1 MHTVDRPKVLLVG
14 LGSVG
19 RAVGAQLVAASQ
31 CEVVG
36 AVDLAPALA
45 GTGLASIVPGANR
58 DAVVSPTVAGAP
70 DADVAF
76 VATTSFI
83 AGVEPTISALLDRG
97 MNVVS
102 ICEELGFGF
111 YDHDAIA
118 RRIDAQARSAGLTVL
133 GTGCNPGILLDTLP
147 LLLSSLTTNVTR
159 VILRRTAEMSGY
171 GGILS
176 KFGFGLT
183 ATQFAAE
190 REAGAVI
197 GHVGFRES
205 IAALADG
212 LGWTLDEIVVD
223 DPEPVFFADAPR
235 STSHLTLEPG
245 TITALRHSARG
256 SVDGRIVIDAAIDFG
271 IFETGDPFPEGDS
284 WRIES
289 DMQVLEFSSSRIDSY
304 ASTVAVAANV
314 IPSLREAAPG
324 LLTMADMPPKGFA
337 ARAVDTVESMHPELD
352 RLR

>member
-1 MHTVDRPKVLLVG
+1 MQTQDTPRVLLVG
-14 LGSVG
+14 LGAVG
-19 RAVGAQLVAASQ
+19 RAVGAQLAAGSAAD
-31 CEVVG
+31 VVG

-45 GTGLASIVPGANR
+45 GADLGTILPGAADGAR
-58 DAVVSPTVAGAP
+58 VSRSLAEAP

-83 AGVEPTISALLDRG
+83 EQVEPIVDELLDRG

-111 YDHDAIA
+111 YDHEPVA
-118 RRIDAQARSAGLTVL
+118 RRIDERAREAGLTVL

-147 LLLSSLTTNVTR
+147 LLLSSLTLDVNRVT
-159 VILRRTAEMSGY
+159 IRRTAEMSGY

-183 ATQFAAE
+183 GVEFIEQ
-190 REAGAVI
+190 RDAGRVI

-205 IAALADG
+205 VAALADG

-223 DPEPVFFADAPR
+223 DPEPILFTDHAR
-235 STSHLTLEPG
+235 TTSHVALGAG
-245 TITALRHSARG
+245 TITALRHAARG
-256 SVDGRIVIDAAIDFG
+256 YAGGRVVIDAAIDFG
-271 IFETGDPFPEGDS
+271 IFENADGLPDGDS

-289 DMQVLEFSSSRIDSY
+289 ESQTLEFTSSRIESA
-304 ASTVAVAANV
+304 ASTVAVASNV
-314 IPSLREAAPG
+314 IPSVPAAAPG
-324 LLTMADMPPKGFA
+324 LLTMADLPPKSFA
-337 ARAVDTVESMHPELD
+337 AKARAS
-352 RLR
+352 RLVAR